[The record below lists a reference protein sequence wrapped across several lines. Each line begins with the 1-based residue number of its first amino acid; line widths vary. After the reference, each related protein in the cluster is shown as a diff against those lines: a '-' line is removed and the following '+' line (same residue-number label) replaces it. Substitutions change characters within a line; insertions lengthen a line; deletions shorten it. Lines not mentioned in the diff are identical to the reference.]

1 MINFYCISIHILLD
15 CLFKGLF
22 WKWKC
27 ICIISVVLIL
37 VFRKQVLNKQWQIG
51 THCYCVVA
59 VYLVAFNIL
68 SVKMVVLESRITGGE
83 QTSELIHWNP
93 RRWWGV
99 WQLKICEITS
109 TRICRNRVIYC
120 KFQYGIATYF
130 NLYWFTYWNIISH
143 DIKLDEMFLQWI
155 LYCEFHLN
163 EHSINEFDSSNSRV
177 HCSEQEHSKTKL
189 DWFEFTLLLLQS
201 NPVKCRTKYNF
212 QLFP

>member
-27 ICIISVVLIL
+27 ICIVNVVLIL
-37 VFRKQVLNKQWQIG
+37 VFRKQTLNKQWQIG
-51 THCYCVVA
+51 THWYCVVA

-83 QTSELIHWNP
+83 QTSELIHWNS

-143 DIKLDEMFLQWI
+143 NIKLDEMFYSEYYIASSIWANTLSKILTLAILEFMVLNKNIQKQNLI
-155 LYCEFHLN
+155 DLNSLYCYY
-163 EHSINEFDSSNSRV
+163 S
-177 HCSEQEHSKTKL
+177 Q
-189 DWFEFTLLLLQS
+189 TL
-201 NPVKCRTKYNF
+201 
-212 QLFP
+212 